1 MAAPPT
7 APAGQLALKA
17 GPSADKSHLNWSL
30 FTDAHKELNHLS
42 QEVEFIRKTIQR
54 NDEARRAEIQEL
66 DQDLEDECFERR
78 DSFNRLKYEFE
89 SFAHRKVEKVL
100 QELEEMECAQQG
112 NDGAQQKQ
120 IDKLGQDLNR
130 LKVNLAGIQ
139 NSWGRLVTV
148 ASDPSQKALTV
159 DSTSARL
166 ASDDALPSA
175 SPDA

>member
-1 MAAPPT
+1 MT
-7 APAGQLALKA
+7 TPAQSPNATPGQLALKV
-17 GPSADKSHLNWSL
+17 GPTAEKSHLNWSL
-30 FTDAHKELNHLS
+30 FTDAHGFLNHLS

-54 NDEARRAEIQEL
+54 QDEARRAEIQEL
-66 DQDLEDECFERR
+66 DQDIEDECFERR

-130 LKVNLAGIQ
+130 LKVNLNGIQ
-139 NSWGRLVTV
+139 SSWGRLVTV
-148 ASDPSQKALTV
+148 ASDPSNKTMA
-159 DSTSARL
+159 DSRPKP
-166 ASDDALPSA
+166 DEDALPA
-175 SPDA
+175 PTD